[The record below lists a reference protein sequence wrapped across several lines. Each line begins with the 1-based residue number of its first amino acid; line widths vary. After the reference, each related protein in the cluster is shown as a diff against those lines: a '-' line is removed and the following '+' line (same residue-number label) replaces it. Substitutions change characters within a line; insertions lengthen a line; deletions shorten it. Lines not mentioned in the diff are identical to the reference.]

1 MSFEWDENK
10 NLKNQ
15 EMHGLSFEAAQEA
28 FAGNIVVKVD
38 NRFDYGEV
46 RKVLLGEVRGRV
58 VFIVFTE
65 REGNIRIISARKANR
80 KEVRAYY
87 EEID

>member
-1 MSFEWDENK
+1 
-10 NLKNQ
+10 
-15 EMHGLSFEAAQEA
+15 MHGLSFEAAQEA